1 MGEETKT
8 NLKTSQNFQYKLEF
22 HLAVRNF
29 LITRGCGGNR
39 ADKKTQEE
47 RVVVYPKCR
56 MNHYGDRNYCKY
68 FLLQNSILSSIIQI
82 YKHTLKETYKKSLE
96 ISS

>member
-1 MGEETKT
+1 MTYMIFSKMGEETKT

-47 RVVVYPKCR
+47 NSCMSP
-56 MNHYGDRNYCKY
+56 DRK
-68 FLLQNSILSSIIQI
+68 FQI
-82 YKHTLKETYKKSLE
+82 VLKFSTGF
-96 ISS
+96 